1 MQAKSTILGIACA
14 ILVSGTA
21 YGSSHREAP
30 YITKYPQV
38 DASDFYLFKSYE
50 PGQENYVTMVANYL
64 PVQAAYGG
72 PNYFP
77 LDSQAVYEIHV
88 DNDGDSVEDLTF
100 QFRFKD
106 AFPNGETIKLNVG
119 GETVS
124 SVLRNIG
131 GVSADDQSG
140 LNHLETYTVRLVE
153 GDRRFGQI
161 SSATD
166 ADTGSESFAKPFDYV
181 GTKTFSAPG
190 GYTEYANSFIHS
202 INIPGCGVPGR
213 VFVGQRNEAFK
224 ISLGEVFDLVNF
236 VPIEGDS
243 APGAGDGGGFP
254 GGVTQDPER
263 NILARNNTTSIALEI
278 HEDCL
283 TAGNET
289 VIGAWTTASLRQVTI
304 LNPRPTF
311 TKPEVSGGALVQ
323 VSRLSAPLVNE
334 LFIGYDKKDRFNS
347 SEPKDDAQFLTF
359 VTNPGFPLILDILF
373 RDAVNATL
381 GTDFVDL
388 APSNFPRNDLVA
400 AFLTGFPGV
409 NQFANVTPG
418 EMLRLNTAI
427 PPTIRDEQRAFGVAG
442 GDVAGFPN
450 GRRPGDDVVDI
461 ALRVAMGVL
470 CHDLP
475 LGEGGAGVNLGIC
488 SPADA
493 PTGAVPFTDGAPLY
507 ATDLNNSFP
516 YLLTP
521 YPGSPVD
528 APLPQPTN

>member
-1 MQAKSTILGIACA
+1 MQVKSTIQAIAFA
-14 ILVSGTA
+14 LLLSGTA
-21 YGSSHREAP
+21 FGSSHREAP

-50 PGQENYVTMVANYL
+50 AGREDYVTLIANYV

-77 LDSQAVYEIHV
+77 LDSQAVYEILV

-106 AFPNGETIKLNVG
+106 SFPNGQTIKLNVG
-119 GETVS
+119 GEEIST
-124 SVLRNIG
+124 VLRNISF
-131 GVSADDQSG
+131 VSADNHPG
-140 LNHLETYTVRLVE
+140 LNHLETYSVRVVE
-153 GDRRFGQI
+153 GDRRRGSKSNASNIATGNNSFG
-161 SSATD
+161 
-166 ADTGSESFAKPFDYV
+166 KPFDYA
-181 GTKTFSAPG
+181 GTKTFG
-190 GYTEYANSFIHS
+190 GLGKYTDYANSFIHA
-202 INIPGCGVPGR
+202 IAIPGCDAPGR
-213 VFVGQRNEAFK
+213 VFVGQRHEAFK

-278 HEDCL
+278 HQDCL
-283 TAGNET
+283 TSGDEA

-311 TKPEVSGGALVQ
+311 DRPEISGGRLVQ

-347 SEPKDDAQFLTF
+347 SEPKDDGQFLTF
-359 VTNPGFPLILDILF
+359 VTNPGLPLILDILF

-381 GTDFVDL
+381 GTNFDDL
-388 APSNFPRNDLVA
+388 APSNFPRNDLVT
-400 AFLTGFPGV
+400 AFLTGFAGV

-427 PPTIRDEQRAFGVAG
+427 SSTPRDQQSAFGVAG
-442 GDVAGFPN
+442 GDLAGFPN

-475 LGEGGAGVNLGIC
+475 LGADGAGVNLGIC
-488 SPADA
+488 EPADA
-493 PTGAVPFTDGAPLY
+493 PTGAVPFTDGAPLN
-507 ATDLNNSFP
+507 ATELNNHFP

-521 YPGSPVD
+521 YPGSPIG
-528 APLPQPTN
+528 APLPQPTD